1 MLLLLLTIFVTI
13 KSMELIKA
21 LINKRKTLELLKS
34 VNSKEDLLYMKY
46 RDFIAVVTEVL
57 KRSGYSVKR
66 TSKCGIDGSGLL
78 LNKKHFAEVWKHGLH
93 YKVDVELAMSLE
105 KCMRSNS
112 IYRGML
118 ITLGDFKTSTKY
130 YCHKNVIE
138 CVNGDRL
145 LSMCKAVQNPNI
157 VLQPAE

>member
-1 MLLLLLTIFVTI
+1 MLLLLLTFFITI
-13 KSMELIKA
+13 KLANLIRA
-21 LINKRKTLELLKS
+21 LIFRRKTLELLK
-34 VNSKEDLLYMKY
+34 NIKAKEDLLYLKH
-46 RDFIAVVTEVL
+46 REFIAVVAEVL
-57 KRSGYSVKR
+57 KRSGCDVKL
-66 TSKCGIDGSGLL
+66 TSKCGIDGSGLI
-78 LNKKHFAEVWKHGLH
+78 LNKVQFVEIWKHGLH
-93 YKVDVELAMSLE
+93 HMVDVELAMSLE
-105 KCMRSNS
+105 KCMRNNR

-145 LSMCKAVQNPNI
+145 LSMCKAVQNPSI